1 MDENREYR
9 EKRINKN
16 KTIRRGIDTS
26 LIVSV
31 IFLICFG
38 LVMIYSTSSYEASM
52 KGWSPDYYLRKQIQ
66 ATFIGA
72 AVMMLFTFVD
82 YHFWK
87 RFAVMGYIV
96 SIVCFLL
103 ILTPLGIEANGA
115 KRWIGISSFSFQ
127 PAELAK
133 VALIL
138 IFAALI
144 SQNPKISS
152 KLKSTISM
160 FGIMGVLVLCILVIT
175 KNLSSAIIVGGIGY
189 SMLALSSKKTKWY
202 LVLVAVVGTVGFFAL
217 QFLGGFRAQRLLVWQ
232 DPVAYS
238 KEGGY
243 QTLQALYA
251 IGSGGF
257 FGKGLG
263 QSVQKLGFVPEA
275 QNDMVFAII
284 CEELGIFGGIAIIL
298 LFAFLIWRILSI
310 ASKAE
315 DLFGSM
321 IATGVLVHIAL
332 QVALN
337 IAVVTNTIPNTGV
350 TLPFI
355 SYGGTSTLFLMA
367 EMGLV
372 LSVSRGG
379 RKARRQVVVDDAEE
393 V

>member
-1 MDENREYR
+1 MDNNRDYR
-9 EKRINKN
+9 ENRINKN
-16 KTIRRGIDTS
+16 KTIRRKVDTS

-52 KGWSPDYYLRKQIQ
+52 KGWSPDYYLVKQMQ
-66 ATFIGA
+66 ATFLGA
-72 AVMMLFTFVD
+72 IVMIFFAVVD

-87 RFAVMGYIV
+87 KFAGIGYII
-96 SIVCFLL
+96 SIICFIL

-115 KRWIGISSFSFQ
+115 KRWIGVGSISFQ

-138 IFAALI
+138 LFAALI
-144 SQNPKISS
+144 SQNPKVSS
-152 KLKSTISM
+152 KIKSTISM
-160 FGIMGVLVLCILVIT
+160 FAIMGVLVLCILLIT

-189 SMLALSSKKTKWY
+189 TMLALSSKNTRY
-202 LVLVAVVGTVGFFAL
+202 YAILIVIVGVIGFFAL
-217 QFLGGFRAQRLLVWQ
+217 KLMGGFRMQRLLVWQ

-298 LFAFLIWRILSI
+298 LFAFLIWRLLSI
-310 ASKAE
+310 ANKAE

-321 IATGVLVHIAL
+321 LVMGVLIHIAL

-372 LSVSRGG
+372 ISVSKGSK
-379 RKARRQVVVDDAEE
+379 KARRQVVVDDAEE